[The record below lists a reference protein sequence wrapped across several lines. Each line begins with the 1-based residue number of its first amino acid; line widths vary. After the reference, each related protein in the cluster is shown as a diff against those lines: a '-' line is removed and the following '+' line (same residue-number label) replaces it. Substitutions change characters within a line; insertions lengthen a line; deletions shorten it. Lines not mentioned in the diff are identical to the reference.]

1 MAPSLDPSSNTS
13 PFPGDSSPLPP
24 PPETKPFSSF
34 PDIPPFPADV
44 PTCPLVRISLARL
57 LHGDQDE
64 EDALWR
70 ACCDLGFFYI
80 DLRAEEIEDDDDDND
95 GDEAVFRGGGGAGGA
110 VRRSS
115 RQVEVHVD
123 GEQLLEDADTL
134 FEVQKGFFELP
145 VEEKEK
151 YDFSEQGSYFGYKGY
166 GAGIIDK
173 DGTKDRNEF
182 YNTSKDDILGRS
194 ASPLPAP
201 AMLRPHRPALSSF
214 MRGSHSLVN
223 LVLRILDARLG
234 LPAGTLPAL
243 HRLTA
248 PSCDQVR
255 FVRAPPQPRDDA
267 RVALG
272 EHTDFGS
279 VTVLFNRV
287 GGLQV
292 LLPPGM
298 EPAAAAEG
306 DDPGGAVPTVDR
318 EERRDSANAV
328 TVGSSSSTSTT
339 TGKQPARE
347 TWAYVRPLPGHA
359 IVNLGDALVKMTSGI
374 LRSNIH
380 RVAPAP
386 GAQADCTRY
395 SLVYF
400 ARPEDD
406 VVLRVLEG
414 SERIEE
420 KVRETGQVLGRER
433 EERAVSAKEWILRR
447 ALARRTGGKWEDSAG
462 TEEISRRM
470 GGFTLK
476 ISIRTLSFWIPIYS
490 GENEFIFSNDAGRY
504 RFRLLVPFYL
514 CSLLQQLLSQFTT
527 MRVLVTFH
535 FNKPADGRL
544 HWQTDV
550 LEVSTEGSYEDFMA
564 HILRL
569 QTDLSR
575 FLGED
580 WTTVYPFHVL
590 WLSHDH
596 HGKLKDTSAGV
607 PPFQSHLRKSNWKK
621 VLRMME
627 QRDCRDIIIAEVE
640 DITKRAGKPGWEVEC
655 DTMVEWE
662 AKGRRVRKSRTGQL
676 SMGVKVE
683 DGDDQPDSRHRR
695 GGTWGDSATVAGNC
709 LTQTGQNSLAQTE
722 EYSPMTQ
729 TGEY

>member
-80 DLRAEEIEDDDDDND
+80 DLRAEEIEDDDDDDD
-95 GDEAVFRGGGGAGGA
+95 GDEAVVFRGGGGAGGA

-201 AMLRPHRPALSSF
+201 AMLRPHRPVLSSF

-298 EPAAAAEG
+298 EPVAAAEG
-306 DDPGGAVPTVDR
+306 DDPGGVPMVDR

-328 TVGSSSSTSTT
+328 TVGSTSSTTTT
-339 TGKQPARE
+339 TGKQPAKE
-347 TWAYVRPLPGHA
+347 TWAFVRPLPGHA

-380 RVAPAP
+380 RVAPPP

-420 KVRETGQVLGRER
+420 K
-433 EERAVSAKEWILRR
+433 
-447 ALARRTGGKWEDSAG
+447 
-462 TEEISRRM
+462 
-470 GGFTLK
+470 
-476 ISIRTLSFWIPIYS
+476 
-490 GENEFIFSNDAGRY
+490 
-504 RFRLLVPFYL
+504 FRI
-514 CSLLQQLLSQFTT
+514 

-535 FNKPADGRL
+535 FNKPVCGRL

-580 WTTVYPFHVL
+580 WTTVYPFHIL

-607 PPFQSHLRKSNWKK
+607 PPFQSHLRKSNWKQ

-627 QRDCRDIIIAEVE
+627 QRDCRDIIIIEVE
-640 DITKRAGKPGWEVEC
+640 DIKKRAGKPGWEVET

-683 DGDDQPDSRHRR
+683 DSDYQPDSRNR
-695 GGTWGDSATVAGNC
+695 GGRTWGDSTTVAGNY

-722 EYSPMTQ
+722 EDSLMTQ

>member
-80 DLRAEEIEDDDDDND
+80 DLRAEEIEDDDDDD
-95 GDEAVFRGGGGAGGA
+95 DADEAVVFRGGGGAGGA

-182 YNTSKDDILGRS
+182 YNVRPAPSPSPSSQPHPPLPPSSPQLTAFSLACHQTSKDDILGRS

-201 AMLRPHRPALSSF
+201 AMLRPHRPVLSSF

-255 FVRAPPQPRDDA
+255 FVRAPPQPHDDA

-298 EPAAAAEG
+298 EPVAAAEG
-306 DDPGGAVPTVDR
+306 DVDGGGVPTVDR

-328 TVGSSSSTSTT
+328 TVGSSSTTT
-339 TGKQPARE
+339 TGKQPAKE

-380 RVAPAP
+380 RVAPPP

-447 ALARRTGGKWEDSAG
+447 ALARRTGGKWEDSTG

-470 GGFTLK
+470 GG
-476 ISIRTLSFWIPIYS
+476 
-490 GENEFIFSNDAGRY
+490 
-504 RFRLLVPFYL
+504 
-514 CSLLQQLLSQFTT
+514 
-527 MRVLVTFH
+527 
-535 FNKPADGRL
+535 
-544 HWQTDV
+544 
-550 LEVSTEGSYEDFMA
+550 VS
-564 HILRL
+564 
-569 QTDLSR
+569 
-575 FLGED
+575 
-580 WTTVYPFHVL
+580 V
-590 WLSHDH
+590 
-596 HGKLKDTSAGV
+596 
-607 PPFQSHLRKSNWKK
+607 
-621 VLRMME
+621 
-627 QRDCRDIIIAEVE
+627 
-640 DITKRAGKPGWEVEC
+640 
-655 DTMVEWE
+655 
-662 AKGRRVRKSRTGQL
+662 
-676 SMGVKVE
+676 
-683 DGDDQPDSRHRR
+683 
-695 GGTWGDSATVAGNC
+695 
-709 LTQTGQNSLAQTE
+709 
-722 EYSPMTQ
+722 
-729 TGEY
+729 

>member
-1 MAPSLDPSSNTS
+1 MAPAPDSSSAS

-24 PPETKPFSSF
+24 PLAAKPFSSF
-34 PDIPPFPADV
+34 PGIPPFPADV
-44 PTCPLVRISLARL
+44 PTCPLVRVSLARL
-57 LHGDQDE
+57 LHGDVGE

-80 DLRAEEIEDDDDDND
+80 DLRPEEIGDDDEDE
-95 GDEAVFRGGGGAGGA
+95 DEAEVFVGRGGASGA

-134 FEVQKGFFELP
+134 FDVQEGFFDLP

-151 YDFSEQGSYFGYKGY
+151 YDLSSQGSYFGYKGY

-182 YNTSKDDILGRS
+182 YNISKDDILGRS
-194 ASPLPAP
+194 ATPLPAP
-201 AMLRPHRPALSSF
+201 SMLRPHRPLLSSF

-223 LVLRILDARLG
+223 LILRILDARLG
-234 LPAGTLPAL
+234 LPSGTLPAL

-298 EPAAAAEG
+298 EPAQPSSSSSSSSATAG
-306 DDPGGAVPTVDR
+306 VMVDR
-318 EERRDSANAV
+318 EDLQDQRRDSANAV
-328 TVGSSSSTSTT
+328 PPTAAAA
-339 TGKQPARE
+339 GKAAAKE

-380 RVAPAP
+380 RVAAP
-386 GAQADCTRY
+386 PGEQAPCTRY

-447 ALARRTGGKWEDSAG
+447 ALARRSGGKWEDSTG
-462 TEEISRRM
+462 TEDISRRR
-470 GGFTLK
+470 GNG
-476 ISIRTLSFWIPIYS
+476 
-490 GENEFIFSNDAGRY
+490 
-504 RFRLLVPFYL
+504 
-514 CSLLQQLLSQFTT
+514 
-527 MRVLVTFH
+527 
-535 FNKPADGRL
+535 
-544 HWQTDV
+544 
-550 LEVSTEGSYEDFMA
+550 VS
-564 HILRL
+564 
-569 QTDLSR
+569 
-575 FLGED
+575 
-580 WTTVYPFHVL
+580 V
-590 WLSHDH
+590 
-596 HGKLKDTSAGV
+596 
-607 PPFQSHLRKSNWKK
+607 
-621 VLRMME
+621 
-627 QRDCRDIIIAEVE
+627 
-640 DITKRAGKPGWEVEC
+640 
-655 DTMVEWE
+655 
-662 AKGRRVRKSRTGQL
+662 
-676 SMGVKVE
+676 
-683 DGDDQPDSRHRR
+683 
-695 GGTWGDSATVAGNC
+695 
-709 LTQTGQNSLAQTE
+709 
-722 EYSPMTQ
+722 
-729 TGEY
+729 

>member
-1 MAPSLDPSSNTS
+1 MC
-13 PFPGDSSPLPP
+13 PP
-24 PPETKPFSSF
+24 
-34 PDIPPFPADV
+34 
-44 PTCPLVRISLARL
+44 AR
-57 LHGDQDE
+57 
-64 EDALWR
+64 
-70 ACCDLGFFYI
+70 
-80 DLRAEEIEDDDDDND
+80 
-95 GDEAVFRGGGGAGGA
+95 
-110 VRRSS
+110 S
-115 RQVEVHVD
+115 
-123 GEQLLEDADTL
+123 
-134 FEVQKGFFELP
+134 
-145 VEEKEK
+145 
-151 YDFSEQGSYFGYKGY
+151 YKGY

-201 AMLRPHRPALSSF
+201 AMLRPHRPVLSSF

-298 EPAAAAEG
+298 EPVAATEG
-306 DDPGGAVPTVDR
+306 DDPGGVPMVDR

-328 TVGSSSSTSTT
+328 TVGSTSSTTTT
-339 TGKQPARE
+339 TGKQPAKE

-380 RVAPAP
+380 RVAPPP

-447 ALARRTGGKWEDSAG
+447 ALARRTGGKWEDSTG

-470 GGFTLK
+470 GG
-476 ISIRTLSFWIPIYS
+476 
-490 GENEFIFSNDAGRY
+490 
-504 RFRLLVPFYL
+504 
-514 CSLLQQLLSQFTT
+514 QLLSQFRT

-535 FNKPADGRL
+535 FNKPVCGRL

-580 WTTVYPFHVL
+580 WTTVYPFHIL

-607 PPFQSHLRKSNWKK
+607 PPFQSHLRKSNWKQ

-627 QRDCRDIIIAEVE
+627 QRDCRDIIIIEVE
-640 DITKRAGKPGWEVEC
+640 DIKKRAGKPGWEVET

-683 DGDDQPDSRHRR
+683 DSDYQPDSRNR
-695 GGTWGDSATVAGNC
+695 GGRTWGDSTTVAGNY

-722 EYSPMTQ
+722 EDSLMTQ